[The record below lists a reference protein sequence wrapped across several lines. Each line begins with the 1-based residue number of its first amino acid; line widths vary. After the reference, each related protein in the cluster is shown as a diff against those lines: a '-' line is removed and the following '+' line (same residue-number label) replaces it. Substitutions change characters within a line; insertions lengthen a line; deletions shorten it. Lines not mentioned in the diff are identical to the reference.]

1 MLIVVVLSA
10 VLEDLILDCRKPEG
24 SFRFVELEAGP
35 LVGNGLEEERAL
47 WGNGPS
53 ITVALFGLIAGQD
66 SVEIRVIGVEERHQV
81 IVLGAAGIRIRQ
93 DEDCSIVRSHNGF
106 GDGIGGEICGGI
118 AGITDQHF
126 FVVLEELVPAE
137 EALIIVLKEAESPSR
152 TARGGL
158 ALFLSFAFAGAALG
172 SLEFSGGGLDALR
185 VLIEGVVGIGDITGI
200 LNNFWVH

>member
-81 IVLGAAGIRIRQ
+81 IVLGAARIRISLHHGFIF
-93 DEDCSIVRSHNGF
+93 DNGQSCVGVTGQLVIIF
-106 GDGIGGEICGGI
+106 EEI
-118 AGITDQHF
+118 
-126 FVVLEELVPAE
+126 VPAE
-137 EALIIVLKEAESPSR
+137 GGCGVSNVILKETESPPFGFVR
-152 TARGGL
+152 RARAGL
-158 ALFLSFAFAGAALG
+158 APLC
-172 SLEFSGGGLDALR
+172 
-185 VLIEGVVGIGDITGI
+185 
-200 LNNFWVH
+200 